1 MNPGTLNPGFFFQ
14 AEDGIRDLTVTGVQT
29 CALPIFLQKL
39 NYPGADPQPSLVDPQ
54 CGSGTFLIAALRRA
68 YAAKRMSCNEWHA
81 FLSDGISGFD
91 VDPVATIAA
100 KTNLLMFVSWL
111 ISTGRYRLEKPL
123 RLPMF
128 CADTIYSKQKPT
140 ELFDY
145 VVGNPQIGRAH
156 V

>member
-1 MNPGTLNPGFFFQ
+1 MTFFFFQ
-14 AEDGIRDLTVTGVQT
+14 AEDGIRDVAVTGVQT
-29 CALPIFLQKL
+29 CALPI
-39 NYPGADPQPSLVDPQ
+39 
-54 CGSGTFLIAALRRA
+54 CSGTFLIAALRRA

-140 ELFDY
+140 EL
-145 VVGNPQIGRAH
+145 
-156 V
+156 